1 MKQASRIVY
10 AGTPEFAVPGLQA
23 LLESEAEVVA
33 VFSQPDRPA
42 GRGRKL
48 TASPVKQF
56 ALQRGLIVE
65 QPELFNSSAVKTLAS
80 YKPDL
85 MVVAAYGLILP
96 SAALAV
102 PHLGCV
108 NIHASLLPRWR
119 GAAPIQRAI
128 LAGDSETGV
137 SLMQMEAGLDT
148 GPVYAKKHI
157 PIEPE
162 QTAAELHDALAVL
175 GAGMLRE
182 CLPELLTGDL
192 KPEPQQ
198 STAVTYAAKL
208 EKSEAWLDWSQS
220 ALTLHRQIRAFNSW
234 PIAQTR
240 LQDQVVRIWRA
251 RLISVDAVQMEPGRV
266 IAADTGGIQV
276 ATGAG
281 ILCILELQRPGG
293 KVLPAADFINA
304 VDVRGARFT

>member
-10 AGTPEFAVPGLQA
+10 AGTPEFAVPALQA
-23 LLESEAEVVA
+23 LLDSGVEVVA

-48 TASPVKQF
+48 TASPVKHL

-65 QPELFNSSAVKTLAS
+65 QPESFNASAVKTLAA

-96 SAALAV
+96 AAALAV
-102 PHLGCV
+102 PQLGCV

-148 GPVYAKKHI
+148 GPVYVKKSI
-157 PIEPE
+157 AIEAE

-182 CLPELLTGDL
+182 YLPGLLTGGL
-192 KPEPQQ
+192 QPVPQE
-198 STAVTYAAKL
+198 SAAVTYAAKL

-220 ALTLHRQIRAFNSW
+220 ALALHRQIRAFNSW
-234 PIAQTR
+234 PVAQTR

-251 RLISVDAVQMEPGRV
+251 RAVSDAAQAEPGRV
-266 IAADTGGIQV
+266 IAVDAGGIQV

-281 ILCILELQRPGG
+281 VLCILELQRSGG

-304 VDVRGARFT
+304 VDVRGARFS

>member
-10 AGTPEFAVPGLQA
+10 AGTPEFAVPALEA

-48 TASPVKQF
+48 TASPVKQL

-65 QPELFNSSAVKTLAS
+65 QPESFDSSAIKTLAG

-96 SAALAV
+96 QAALAV

-128 LAGDSETGV
+128 LAGDTETGV
-137 SLMQMEAGLDT
+137 SLMKMEAGLDT
-148 GPVYAKKHI
+148 GPVYVKKRI

-162 QTAAELHDALAVL
+162 QTAAELHDALAML
-175 GAGMLRE
+175 GARMLRE
-182 CLPELLTGDL
+182 CLTELLTGGL
-192 KPEPQQ
+192 KPVPQE
-198 STAVTYAAKL
+198 STAATYAAKL

-220 ALTLHRQIRAFNSW
+220 APALHRHIRAFNSW
-234 PIAQTR
+234 PVAQTR
-240 LQDQVVRIWRA
+240 LQDQVLRIWRA
-251 RLISVDAVQMEPGRV
+251 RLVSSDAVQIEPGRV
-266 IAADTGGIQV
+266 IAADAGGIQV

-281 ILCILELQRPGG
+281 ILCILELQRSGG
-293 KVLPAADFINA
+293 RVLSAADFINA
-304 VDVRGARFT
+304 VDVRGARFS